1 MSPQLLHAT
10 AIAIDGNGVLLLGPS
25 GAGKSDLALR
35 LIDRGAKLISD
46 DAVPVDCSGPS
57 PMLRA
62 AQNIQ
67 GKLEVRGLGICAVS
81 STPSAPLRLA
91 VDLDTVVE
99 RLPSPGRTKPIC
111 GYDVPLLGLAPFE
124 ASAPIKLEYAL
135 RSVVDADLWPVA
147 SSATLSCE
155 SNRI

>member
-1 MSPQLLHAT
+1 MSAELLHAT
-10 AIAIDGNGVLLLGPS
+10 AIAIDGNGVLMLGPS

-46 DAVPVDCSGPS
+46 DAVPVDCSGAS
-57 PMLRA
+57 PMLTA

-81 STPSAPLRLA
+81 STLSAPLRLA
-91 VDLDTVVE
+91 VELDAKVE
-99 RLPSPGRTKPIC
+99 RLPLPGRTTIIC
-111 GYDVPLLGLAPFE
+111 GYDVPLLSLAPFE
-124 ASAPIKLEYAL
+124 TSAPIKLEYAL

-147 SSATLSCE
+147 RSATLSCE